1 MCFLCHTKEKY
12 HSHHCL
18 SRQKYWDNDEKF
30 MMYLNCIEPPHMNTH
45 RKLSPVSYMLNINRG
60 FVTFPTI
67 FLFILFFF
75 HSISLSQ
82 LQILIFWWPAL
93 IIPFCFRANLVWSKA
108 AWRMHDL
115 IWNVLASCRNT
126 YLKCIPAKLR
136 QENPKFETSLGSIV
150 ISNPVW
156 SSLKIYIPL
165 LNKPT
170 AQLVCAVQ

>member
-1 MCFLCHTKEKY
+1 MMKSSWCTLIVLSPPIWKLIESLVLSATCLILTMD
-12 HSHHCL
+12 SLL
-18 SRQKYWDNDEKF
+18 SRRF
-30 MMYLNCIEPPHMNTH
+30 SC
-45 RKLSPVSYMLNINRG
+45 SS
-60 FVTFPTI
+60 
-67 FLFILFFF
+67 FFF

-150 ISNPVW
+150 ISNPLW